1 MLRFMGS
8 QRVGHDRA
16 TELNALE
23 FVSGINQK
31 EKIPDEIGHRIGIF
45 YFPWWLGS
53 KESACSAGDTGL
65 IPGLGRFPGR
75 GHGNTLQYS
84 CLEYPMD
91 RGSLADYSPWGHKE
105 SDMTEQL
112 NNKNT

>member
-1 MLRFMGS
+1 MLQFLGS

-31 EKIPDEIGHRIGIF
+31 EKIPDEIGHRIAIF

-53 KESACSAGDTGL
+53 K
-65 IPGLGRFPGR
+65 
-75 GHGNTLQYS
+75 
-84 CLEYPMD
+84 
-91 RGSLADYSPWGHKE
+91 
-105 SDMTEQL
+105 
-112 NNKNT
+112 KNLPAVQETQV